1 MLEEFGSVV
10 ELKGKETA
18 VVLCQKSSFCKSCPS
33 MQSCH
38 VGDDNRTMLVEALN
52 AVGAAVGDRVRL
64 VTSTRS
70 FLQSSFLLYIV
81 PLIAL
86 LVGAVSGHQVGS
98 HLAGGPDP
106 NLLAAILGTTFLVGS
121 FFVIR
126 VGSRAIPKETYMPRI
141 VEILPAESAQ
151 GEELPHG
158 H

>member
-18 VVLCQKSSFCKSCPS
+18 VVLCQRSSFCQHCAS
-33 MQSCH
+33 MQSCQ
-38 VGDDNRTMLVEALN
+38 VADDNRSMLVEALN
-52 AVGAAVGDRVRL
+52 PLGAAVGDRVRL

-86 LVGAVSGHQVGS
+86 VVGAVAGHQVGLR
-98 HLAGGPDP
+98 LAGGPDP
-106 NLLAAILGTTFLVGS
+106 NLLAAIIGTTFLVGS

-126 VGSRAIPKETYMPRI
+126 VGSRAIPKEAYMPRI
-141 VEILPAESAQ
+141 VEILEAESAG
-151 GEELPHG
+151 GEGAAHG